1 MSISRIPQKQVTG
14 TFKEPVVIRKP
25 ITELSI
31 PPSLP
36 QPPKPPAA
44 PVKVKTNSP
53 AITTTSEI
61 SARNDSIPP
70 SSPEIRKTK
79 SPSKTPQRVYTRVSP
94 EIGDPEPEPIRAEPM
109 DTYQGGFDGM
119 GDDFEDTS
127 FETEDTSMEKEPDS
141 DIVEVQEKHRP
152 VLSRPPNPSPS
163 RSRPIV
169 SVVQQKRK
177 LTVAERVRKAANA
190 RWAMYRKRQAE
201 AKEKYIAK
209 ARPKAASHPSQTT
222 SRPLQ
227 STSRP
232 LQSTPS
238 RLLES
243 PSPPLESGP
252 SGPVPRSPN
261 SARPVGLKY
270 GGRAMSHQERGRLG
284 GLQAREN
291 WKKRAGL
298 PAQDVVPFPAPI
310 SLDPPMTFEE
320 RGRIGGLKK
329 WENTRKK
336 QNNGKDNP
344 SVSPIQPETP
354 AQRHAA
360 HSSTSSPSPRA
371 LPQEHSVQ
379 AQSVQAQAEAR
390 SVGRSRF
397 KSTPVHSSPVNA
409 RSKSTEDALKGVRK
423 SASPIRKRP
432 RQERINKLLT
442 GFFKGTFWDPPK
454 EKRRASR
461 PPLEL
466 ELSGSSFVAKRRRIS
481 KFVDDEEDDNDGE
494 EVVDVQRSS
503 PQVEVR
509 TEKVTRVEK
518 RRVRRIDKGVVKQV
532 DKGVVRMEV
541 SREIYDFSD

>member
-31 PPSLP
+31 PPSPP

-61 SARNDSIPP
+61 SARNDSIAP
-70 SSPEIRKTK
+70 SSPEMRKTK
-79 SPSKTPQRVYTRVSP
+79 SPSNTPHRVYTRVSP

-119 GDDFEDTS
+119 GDGFEDTS

-141 DIVEVQEKHRP
+141 DIVEVRQKPRP

-201 AKEKYIAK
+201 ATEKYIAK
-209 ARPKAASHPSQTT
+209 ARPKAASRPS
-222 SRPLQ
+222 
-227 STSRP
+227 
-232 LQSTPS
+232 QSTPL

-298 PAQDVVPFPAPI
+298 PAQDVIPFPAPI

-336 QNNGKDNP
+336 QNNGEDNP

-360 HSSTSSPSPRA
+360 QSSPSSPSPRA
-371 LPQEHSVQ
+371 LPQQHSVQ

-481 KFVDDEEDDNDGE
+481 KFVDDEEDDDDGE

-503 PQVEVR
+503 PHVEVSR
-509 TEKVTRVEK
+509 EKVTRVEK
-518 RRVRRIDKGVVKQV
+518 RRVRQIDKGVVTQV